1 MFLLTLALLIMVA
14 SLITLGS
21 NEIVLEWEVA
31 PSLRKIPFVIVL
43 DFISLTF
50 LSTVLLVAS
59 AVFAY
64 STSYIEPD
72 KFNSRFGL
80 LVLRF
85 VIRMCLIITSPS
97 LIRILLGWDGLGV
110 TSYLLVCYYSRSKR
124 FNARILTALTNRM
137 GDVAI
142 IFCIAVWRCKGAYA
156 FRVYSCANLRFG
168 ECPIFALI
176 ILARITKRA
185 QIPLSSWLPAAIAAP
200 TPVSALVHSSTLVT
214 AGVYLLIRFNC
225 LVALWRHTILILG
238 LLTTT
243 IAGIAALFELDIK
256 KVIAL
261 STLRQLGIIFFRL
274 GVRIPFLAFFH
285 LVSHAYFK
293 AILFIAAGAIIHRV
307 KDYQDFRKIGR
318 RIKRTQFL
326 RSVMLTANLSLCGLP
341 FLRGFY
347 SKDLILEL
355 TITSGINSCLFL
367 VILVAT
373 ILTLLY
379 SLRLSVF
386 LLVNSRTRERF
397 RSEIDA
403 TSLLKVGPRIL
414 IVPSIMGGYWL
425 RGIIPST
432 PLIYIPN
439 LEKLII
445 LCLLL
450 FLGTLLLVAPQ
461 LLPTRKRVISDG
473 ARIIWFMP
481 IIFRPTLT
489 EKFLLARKPWLQST
503 DSTWVPQVTWVWALT
518 PRKINLYSISLLRAS
533 LFGAIV
539 IIPAFVTML

>member
-1 MFLLTLALLIMVA
+1 MFLLTLALLIIVTSLVA
-14 SLITLGS
+14 LGS

-50 LSTVLLVAS
+50 LSTVLLVAG

-64 STSYIEPD
+64 SASYIRPD

-85 VIRMCLIITSPS
+85 VVRICLIIASPS

-156 FRVYSCANLRFG
+156 FRIYGCSNLRFG
-168 ECPIFALI
+168 ECPIFALV
-176 ILARITKRA
+176 ILASITKRA
-185 QIPLSSWLPAAIAAP
+185 QIPLSSWLPAAMAAP

-225 LVALWRHTILILG
+225 LVALWSHTILILG

-243 IAGIAALFELDIK
+243 MAGMAALFELDIK

-274 GVRIPFLAFFH
+274 GIRMPFLAFFH

-307 KDYQDFRKIGR
+307 KDYQDFRKMGR

-326 RSVMLTANLSLCGLP
+326 GRVILTANLSLCGLP

-355 TITSGINSCLFL
+355 AMTTGINSCLFL
-367 VILVAT
+367 IMLVAT
-373 ILTLLY
+373 VLTLIY

-386 LLVNSRTRERF
+386 LMVNPRARERF

-414 IVPSIMGGYWL
+414 ILPSIMGGYWL

-432 PLIYIPN
+432 PLIHIPS
-439 LEKLII
+439 LEKTII

-450 FLGTLLLVAPQ
+450 SSGALLLIAPQ
-461 LLPTRKRVISDG
+461 LLPTGKGIVLGR
-473 ARIIWFMP
+473 ARIIWFIP
-481 IIFRPTLT
+481 ILFRPTLT
-489 EKFLLARKPWLQST
+489 KKFLLRRKPWLQST
-503 DSTWVPQVTWVWALT
+503 DSTWVPQITWMWSLNSRA
-518 PRKINLYSISLLRAS
+518 INLYSNSLLRSS
-533 LFGAIV
+533 LFGAI
-539 IIPAFVTML
+539 IIVPTLTAIF